1 MYNKYTLQEIQRK
14 VIEILQN
21 NNPMSSSEIAKEL
34 GINRITMSKYLDIL
48 YFQKIINNKKIGS
61 VNFWY
66 LDPGITNIDSKDE
79 NYLEIQQNLIAAL
92 LGGQKEVCDNI
103 MLSLT
108 NRTSNLKRIFTD
120 ICIPTLNTISE
131 LYDRGKIG
139 KSEKIHLIRNLSNA
153 IRILGN
159 NTKLPN
165 IRHENSQVVIISG
178 DNDSNPICD
187 MLEILTTRLGAK
199 STFIGNVE
207 NSIDPFFDIDLHR
220 YIIKLT
226 KRVRGKTIV
235 IVVSNNETSIRFI
248 HSALLESEMKEKK
261 IQLLIFSSKS
271 LKEKLDRHIPD
282 SNLHGDFESLIAV
295 IETSIK

>member
-1 MYNKYTLQEIQRK
+1 MYKKYTLQEIQRK

-34 GINRITMSKYLDIL
+34 EINRITMSKYLDIL

-66 LDPGITNIDSKDE
+66 LDPGITNIHSKDE

-120 ICIPTLNTISE
+120 ICIPALNTISE

-159 NTKLPN
+159 NIKLSN

-226 KRVRGKTIV
+226 KKVRGKTIV
-235 IVVSNNETSIRFI
+235 VVVSNNETSIRFI
-248 HSALLESEMKEKK
+248 HSALLESEMKEKE

-271 LKEKLDRHIPD
+271 LKEKLDRHIAD

>member
-1 MYNKYTLQEIQRK
+1 MYKKYTLQEIQRK

-34 GINRITMSKYLDIL
+34 EINRITMSKYLDIL

-66 LDPGITNIDSKDE
+66 LDPGITNIHSKDE

-159 NTKLPN
+159 NIKLSN

-226 KRVRGKTIV
+226 KKVRGKTIV
-235 IVVSNNETSIRFI
+235 VVVSNNETSIRFI

-271 LKEKLDRHIPD
+271 LKEKLDRHIAD

>member
-235 IVVSNNETSIRFI
+235 VVVSNNETSIRFI
-248 HSALLESEMKEKK
+248 YSALLESEMKEKK